1 MRPDHDERGSVTLE
15 AVLVLPALLF
25 TMMVI
30 VQVAL
35 FAHAANLADA
45 SAREGARSL
54 RLTGQADVG
63 RQRAMDFLHE
73 HGAQIVLEPVV
84 GTQADRGVASVEV
97 SGRAVP
103 LLPGLSLPVHGH
115 SAGPV
120 EAFTAVQVTP

>member
-1 MRPDHDERGSVTLE
+1 MRPDHGERGSVTLE

-54 RLTGQADVG
+54 RLTGKADVG

-84 GTQADRGVASVEV
+84 GTQAVRGVASVEV
-97 SGRAVP
+97 SGRAVA

-120 EAFTAVQVTP
+120 EAFTAVKVTP

>member
-1 MRPDHDERGSVTLE
+1 VTLE

-25 TMMVI
+25 TIMAI

-45 SAREGARSL
+45 SAREGTRSL
-54 RLTGQADVG
+54 RLSGQEDVG

-73 HGAQIVLEPVV
+73 HGAQIVLEPLV
-84 GTQADRGVASVEV
+84 GAQVTRGIASVEV
-97 SGRAVP
+97 SGRAVT

-115 SAGPV
+115 SAGQV
-120 EAFTAVQVTP
+120 EAFTAVTVTP

>member
-1 MRPDHDERGSVTLE
+1 VTLE

-25 TMMVI
+25 TIMTI

-45 SAREGARSL
+45 SAREGTRSL
-54 RLTGQADVG
+54 RLTGQVDVG
-63 RQRAMDFLHE
+63 RQRAMDFLRE

-84 GTQADRGVASVEV
+84 AAQAARGVASVDV
-97 SGRAVP
+97 SGRAVA

-115 SAGPV
+115 STGPV
-120 EAFTAVQVTP
+120 EAFTAVTVMP